1 MKDLS
6 MEFLSYLSCF
16 LCQCVFSFV
25 SSYYANGITLRGLG
39 VGDVIYDGNWID
51 ASLKNQRTVPLI
63 IQRSKQ
69 PFYLQGLGLFNI
81 SLEVYL
87 AVIDFL
93 IILLRKLFT
102 IFTVNFQLIKTSVSY
117 YMIFREFSM

>member
-1 MKDLS
+1 

-25 SSYYANGITLRGLG
+25 SSYYANEITLRGLG
-39 VGDVIYDGNWID
+39 ISNVIYDGNWID
-51 ASLKNQRTVPLI
+51 ASLSNQRTVPLI
-63 IQRSKQ
+63 MQRSQ
-69 PFYLQGLGLFNI
+69 APFYLQGLGLFDI

-87 AVIDFL
+87 RVIDFL

-102 IFTVNFQLIKTSVSY
+102 IFTMNFQLIKASIQY
-117 YMIFREFSM
+117 YMVFREFSE